1 VTAWVILIGFG
12 VAVAAVV
19 IKVMHEVWRDLRAD
33 REEHGGRL
41 SRDAA
46 RRALW
51 TVVIVLGLVL
61 VLIVWPLVL
70 GDGGSGR

>member
-1 VTAWVILIGFG
+1 VNAWVILIGFG

-19 IKVMHEVWRDLRAD
+19 TKVLYDVWRDLRAD

-41 SRDAA
+41 SRAAA
-46 RRALW
+46 RRAAW
-51 TVVIVLGLVL
+51 TVAIVLGLVL

-70 GDGGSGR
+70 GTSGDGN